1 MRNSGKNKHY
11 VIAPEVPI
19 RPGDGRF
26 DSCGADGA
34 PPARAREL
42 IGPYNRRQCKSIG
55 LRRGKC
61 QGRTITNMTM
71 IAAAI
76 PGTSLSN
83 RNRLSLSGRSPRRSF
98 LK

>member
-1 MRNSGKNKHY
+1 MSLHRG
-11 VIAPEVPI
+11 VPI

-26 DSCGADGA
+26 DSRGADRA

-55 LRRGKC
+55 CVGAER

-76 PGTSLSN
+76 PGTSLSI
-83 RNRLSLSGRSPRRSF
+83 RSRLSLRERSPRRSF